1 MQYLDSD
8 LRIGR
13 QSHFTHLTGAVVTPP
28 SVWYR
33 QLEDYQE
40 TLLLIHHLRKMLH
53 FSHSESQ
60 SKVVSGVAGLLN
72 ECRV

>member
-13 QSHFTHLTGAVVTPP
+13 QSHITHLTGAVVTPP
-28 SVWYR
+28 SVWHR

-40 TLLLIHHLRKMLH
+40 TLLLIHRWRKMLH
-53 FSHSESQ
+53 VSHSKSQ
-60 SKVVSGVAGLLN
+60 SKVVSDVVGRLN

>member
-13 QSHFTHLTGAVVTPP
+13 QSHFTFSAYAVVTPP
-28 SVWYR
+28 SVWHR

-40 TLLLIHHLRKMLH
+40 TLLLIHHWRKMLH
-53 FSHSESQ
+53 FSHSKSQ
-60 SKVVSGVAGLLN
+60 SKAVSGVVGRLN
-72 ECRV
+72 EM